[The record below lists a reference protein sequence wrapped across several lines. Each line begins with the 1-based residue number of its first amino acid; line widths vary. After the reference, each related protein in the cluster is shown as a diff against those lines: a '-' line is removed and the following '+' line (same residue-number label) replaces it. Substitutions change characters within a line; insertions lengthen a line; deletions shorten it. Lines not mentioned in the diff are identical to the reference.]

1 MDRGGTPTRGATRR
15 RAQVRARRDAKD
27 EKRGRAR
34 RAMAC
39 GEASRLGRFPRQD
52 RRSSSFEFASI
63 PVLAFADGRPL
74 LCFRAASARK
84 PDRGRSRTDDQPR
97 TMAQRQ
103 GGLQLES
110 LSPQQLQARSRPRP
124 RRSPPVLNRSKTGS
138 SQPSREDLTDA
149 STRPSLSSE
158 QGLSEQLEQ
167 DVNQLTESLANLQ
180 KAVARY
186 HTSGRALES
195 MADETEGKEML
206 VPLTSSLYVPG
217 KLGAVDTVLLDVGTG
232 YFLEKSPTDGV
243 DYCKRK
249 VVLVRENM
257 EKLIEVIETK
267 RKQAMQVNRVFAA
280 KMQAAEA
287 AATSKTKSAP
297 RHPDRDFGE

>member
-1 MDRGGTPTRGATRR
+1 M
-15 RAQVRARRDAKD
+15 
-27 EKRGRAR
+27 
-34 RAMAC
+34 
-39 GEASRLGRFPRQD
+39 
-52 RRSSSFEFASI
+52 
-63 PVLAFADGRPL
+63 
-74 LCFRAASARK
+74 
-84 PDRGRSRTDDQPR
+84 
-97 TMAQRQ
+97 
-103 GGLQLES
+103 
-110 LSPQQLQARSRPRP
+110 
-124 RRSPPVLNRSKTGS
+124 
-138 SQPSREDLTDA
+138 
-149 STRPSLSSE
+149 
-158 QGLSEQLEQ
+158 
-167 DVNQLTESLANLQ
+167 NQLTESLANLQ

-280 KMQAAEA
+280 KMQAVEA
-287 AATSKTKSAP
+287 AAAKQNEVGA
-297 RHPDRDFGE
+297 